1 MTQMILHN
9 TTIYRNEKINRHEEK
24 LLFFGNKKLANTKSI
39 IGGGATNEKTTSES
53 GPNGQPGNT
62 GDTVICVDGKQVAVL
77 TID

>member
-1 MTQMILHN
+1 MKKLTGMK
-9 TTIYRNEKINRHEEK
+9 RNFSSLE
-24 LLFFGNKKLANTKSI
+24 NKKLANTKSI